1 LSDANYPHCFAFPL
15 AIRVVFWPHTNHCFA
30 FPLAIRVVFG
40 HTRTT
45 ALHFHSPSVLFLAT
59 HEPLL
64 ARTPPHPAHK
74 IYLNRPT
81 VHSLLWQEWEK
92 FKAKGWPRRVSR
104 LYESVDGVLRDSH
117 CLRYFVAYLKSKKLT
132 KLLTF
137 WSAAEKFAQG
147 NFESADLPPGLCVCY
162 VRVCVRACKCDVL
175 CAVCCV
181 CVRACACVC
190 VCVFLVLVLVLL
202 EEEGGGGSANSDQ
215 YRMLCR

>member
-1 LSDANYPHCFAFPL
+1 M
-15 AIRVVFWPHTNHCFA
+15 
-30 FPLAIRVVFG
+30 
-40 HTRTT
+40 RTTLT
-45 ALHFHSPSVLFLAT
+45 ALHFHSPSVLWFSAT

-74 IYLNRPT
+74 IDLNRPT

-147 NFESADLPPGLCVCY
+147 NFESADLPPGLCVRC
-162 VRVCVRACKCDVL
+162 VRVCECACKCDVL
-175 CAVCCV
+175 CVCVRCV
-181 CVRACACVC
+181 CVCVC
-190 VCVFLVLVLVLL
+190 VCVFVCACV
-202 EEEGGGGSANSDQ
+202 
-215 YRMLCR
+215 